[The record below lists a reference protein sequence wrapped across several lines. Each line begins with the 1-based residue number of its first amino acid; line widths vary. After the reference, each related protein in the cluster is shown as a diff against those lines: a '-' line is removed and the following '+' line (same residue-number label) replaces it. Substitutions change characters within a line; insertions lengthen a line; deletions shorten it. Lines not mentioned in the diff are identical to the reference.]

1 LYLIW
6 DFLQAPFTVTVLKV
20 VSGEVPKVEAVKKKR
35 RGEVCVERGWKFV

>member
-20 VSGEVPKVEAVKKKR
+20 VSGEEEEEEEKR
-35 RGEVCVERGWKFV
+35 